1 MLQIAKILKSNGTD
15 GGILLGMRDISVDE
29 LDLQEPVYIYFDG
42 LPTPFFIQDI
52 QPKGTSKAIVHLND
66 IENLKDAE
74 EVVGRDVFIE
84 GEWEEEQEEDFTGW
98 TLYDKQTRV
107 GKVTGIE
114 PIPGNPCLYVGETLI
129 PLHEDFV
136 ISMDYDTRTLVL
148 DLPDGLL

>member
-15 GGILLGMRDISVDE
+15 GGILIGLHDICVSD
-29 LDLQEPVYIYFDG
+29 LDPKEPVYIYFDG
-42 LPTPFFIQDI
+42 LPVPFFIQDI

-98 TLYDKQTRV
+98 TLYNREAKV
-107 GKVTGIE
+107 GTITGLE
-114 PIPGNPCLYVGETLI
+114 PIPGNPCLYVGDTLI

-136 ISMDYDTRTLVL
+136 LSVDPDTQTLVL

>member
-1 MLQIAKILKSNGTD
+1 MIQIAKILKSNGTD

-66 IENLKDAE
+66 IVNLKDAE
-74 EVVGRDVFIE
+74 EVVGRDVFVE

-107 GKVTGIE
+107 GTVSGIE
-114 PIPGNPCLYVGETLI
+114 PIPGNPCLYVGETLV